1 MALSDYFKDRLNE
14 LEQDMSIYNLFR
26 MANRKS
32 CTDDID
38 HRMIFHNDS
47 VRTYYNKIE
56 LTINDYEKSGVFAR
70 DDVQE
75 FADYLYTYYYVLKY
89 VANNLETEGKQF
101 QYDEKSIDELITEFK
116 HLAERINDYSLRKMC
131 QD

>member
-26 MANRKS
+26 IANRKT

-75 FADYLYTYYYVLKY
+75 LADYLYTYYYVLKY